1 MATEHS
7 DNIKNHNIVAVQ
19 SYSFM
24 KPGSSKVVA
33 GVRNL
38 TSKEVVLKVGTVI
51 GRIEAANAIPPM
63 LAPKSEKNLEQEQ
76 NSNSEQLSSKN
87 SVTTNLESIP
97 SSEPTK
103 LTQGEVD
110 LLMSKL
116 DLTGI
121 TDWSEDEQKEV
132 KDLIIEYGSIFAL
145 KDLDL
150 GRTDKV
156 KHSIKLTDYTPFKER
171 YRCIP
176 PHQYEEVKQH
186 LKEMLEIGPI
196 SESKSLW
203 ASAVVL
209 VQKKMVLSDSVLT
222 WEN

>member
-1 MATEHS
+1 
-7 DNIKNHNIVAVQ
+7 
-19 SYSFM
+19 M
-24 KPGSSKVVA
+24 KPGSSKVVV

-38 TSKEVVLKVGTVI
+38 TSKEVVLKAGTVI

-63 LAPKSEKNLEQEQ
+63 LAPKPEKNSEQEQ
-76 NSNSEQLSSKN
+76 NLNLEQLSSKN
-87 SVTTNLESIP
+87 SVTTNPELIP
-97 SSEPTK
+97 SSEPAK
-103 LTQGEVD
+103 LTQEELD

-121 TDWSEDEQKEV
+121 IDWSEDGQKEV
-132 KDLIIEYGSIFAL
+132 KDIIIEYGSIFAL

-176 PHQYEEVKQH
+176 PHQYKEVKQH
-186 LKEMLEIGPI
+186 LKEMLEIGAI
-196 SESKSLW
+196 SESKSSW

-209 VQKKMVLSDSVLT
+209 V
-222 WEN
+222 